1 MASSQNPPIFTFQ
14 VAGII
19 SVNHH
24 TQPHHLSSMKGKSN
38 TNAILVTGEEILGKL
53 LNSISLL

>member
-1 MASSQNPPIFTFQ
+1 MASSQNPISTFQ

-19 SVNHH
+19 SVNHL
-24 TQPHHLSSMKGKSN
+24 TQHHHLSSMKGKSN
-38 TNAILVTGEEILGKL
+38 TNAILLTGEEILGKL